1 MSIVFS
7 AVISQAGTTEL
18 EEAIEELEEEKKI
31 RLMVE
36 KQRDEALKSVEDLRD
51 SLVEAR
57 NKNKVRIP
65 FMIDDGEL

>member
-1 MSIVFS
+1 M
-7 AVISQAGTTEL
+7 

-57 NKNKVRIP
+57 NKNKVSFLNER
-65 FMIDDGEL
+65 

>member
-1 MSIVFS
+1 MSVTFLRLFS
-7 AVISQAGTTEL
+7 DLVSQMGTTEL

-36 KQRDEALKSVEDLRD
+36 KQRDEALRSVEDLRD

-57 NKNKVRIP
+57 NKNKVSK
-65 FMIDDGEL
+65 